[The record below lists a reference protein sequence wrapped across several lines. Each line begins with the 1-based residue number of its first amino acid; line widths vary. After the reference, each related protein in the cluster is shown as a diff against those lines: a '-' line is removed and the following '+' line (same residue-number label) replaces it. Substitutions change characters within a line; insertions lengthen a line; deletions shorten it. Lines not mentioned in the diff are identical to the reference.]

1 MLKFSYSETEKEK
14 QLSNGT
20 EKTVTTHTYEDAT
33 MQDLTDELKKL
44 EAKGY
49 DITVSLKLKIPKD

>member
-1 MLKFSYSETEKEK
+1 MLKFSYS
-14 QLSNGT
+14 GT

-33 MQDLTDELKKL
+33 VQDLADELKKL

-49 DITVSLKLKIPKD
+49 DITVSLKLKIPKG